1 MPDYIKITPLVYI
14 RETHNRI
21 GKEAKETMSEEGDP
35 FWASLFERIIG
46 LSLIVIGAVLLYL
59 TVTNEGISGFSM
71 LFGFLSIVLVI
82 VGIFLLLI
90 KPEQ

>member
-1 MPDYIKITPLVYI
+1 
-14 RETHNRI
+14 
-21 GKEAKETMSEEGDP
+21 MSEEGDP